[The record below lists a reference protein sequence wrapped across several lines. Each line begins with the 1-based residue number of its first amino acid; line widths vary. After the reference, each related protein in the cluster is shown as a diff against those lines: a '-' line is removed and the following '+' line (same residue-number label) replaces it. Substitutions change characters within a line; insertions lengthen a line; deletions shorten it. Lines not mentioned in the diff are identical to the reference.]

1 MSSFSGL
8 IDTIHWCF
16 IPEVRKYPASKAL
29 LFKVLLILGN
39 ALGYSE
45 PHKFKCWS
53 QVVEAICLLP
63 NTTSLIQPQLSGD
76 HKDVQGSL
84 QSYGKDCRCHED
96 NPNRKDGMKV
106 WKNYTTD
113 DATVVTEKAVKAI
126 KPETTNPCQRKLC
139 PEVVRDFTGFM
150 IELIKEITETEDMA
164 KN

>member
-1 MSSFSGL
+1 MPLATQNPISSTVLKPSGRSDL
-8 IDTIHWCF
+8 LAPKHD
-16 IPEVRKYPASKAL
+16 IPNSAR
-29 LFKVLLILGN
+29 
-39 ALGYSE
+39 
-45 PHKFKCWS
+45 
-53 QVVEAICLLP
+53 
-63 NTTSLIQPQLSGD
+63 LSGD

-84 QSYGKDCRCHED
+84 QSYGKDCRCRED

-113 DATVVTEKAVKAI
+113 DATVITEKAIKAI

-150 IELIKEITETEDMA
+150 IELIKEITETADMS